1 MMWGKTRY
9 FKKNILLAFFY
20 LLSIV
25 YYICAYTRD
34 ISIDDYLMRIH
45 YITLISNNIIIYYL
59 YRKYSIY
66 KSIHKSIIVRLMK
79 HKFEGYYGEMQ
90 LQMQACLL
98 SQTISFSV
106 RLMFSIFRIQF

>member
-45 YITLISNNIIIYYL
+45 YITLISNNIIIYY
-59 YRKYSIY
+59 
-66 KSIHKSIIVRLMK
+66 
-79 HKFEGYYGEMQ
+79 
-90 LQMQACLL
+90 
-98 SQTISFSV
+98 
-106 RLMFSIFRIQF
+106 

>member
-1 MMWGKTRY
+1 MREKVNYDVGKNEI

-25 YYICAYTRD
+25 YYIYAYTRD

-66 KSIHKSIIVRLMK
+66 KSIHKSIIV
-79 HKFEGYYGEMQ
+79 
-90 LQMQACLL
+90 
-98 SQTISFSV
+98 
-106 RLMFSIFRIQF
+106 

>member
-9 FKKNILLAFFY
+9 FKKNILLAIFLSAE
-20 LLSIV
+20 LL
-25 YYICAYTRD
+25 YIIFCAYTRD

-79 HKFEGYYGEMQ
+79 HKFE
-90 LQMQACLL
+90 
-98 SQTISFSV
+98 
-106 RLMFSIFRIQF
+106 RILWRNAAADAGI

>member
-66 KSIHKSIIVRLMK
+66 KSINKSIIVRLMK
-79 HKFEGYYGEMQ
+79 HKFE
-90 LQMQACLL
+90 
-98 SQTISFSV
+98 
-106 RLMFSIFRIQF
+106 RILWRNAAADASLFVGNIAKDV